1 MMKRL
6 GPFGLLFTVGLFVV
20 IGSLSSRPVQVTAA
34 TAVATQPGT
43 GTPGPAQSVKIKA
56 SDGLTIIGLFY
67 PSASSGPAAPSALLL
82 HQINGSKAQ
91 WQPLIPA
98 LLAEGYSVLAVDLRG
113 FGETGGEI
121 NWKRAEADV
130 ATLLAWLRDQSG
142 VNGDEIAIIGAS
154 MGANLALRGCAAD
167 TRCRVA
173 VALSPG
179 LDYFGLTTGDAI
191 RKMSKK
197 APLLVASQIDT
208 ASAQGVTKLAEIAP
222 GNVMI
227 RVYDGGKHGVQLFDY
242 DDLIPMI
249 VQWLRSYNRAS

>member
-1 MMKRL
+1 MKRL
-6 GPFGLLFTVGLFVV
+6 APFGMLFTVGLLVV
-20 IGSLSSRPVQVTAA
+20 FASLSGQPGQVTAA
-34 TAVATQPGT
+34 TAVATESGT
-43 GTPGPAQSVKIKA
+43 GTPGPAQPVRIKA
-56 SDGLTIIGLFY
+56 SDGLTIVGLFY
-67 PSASSGPAAPSALLL
+67 PSALSGQAAPAALLL
-82 HQINGSKAQ
+82 HGVNGSKAQ

-98 LLAEGYSVLAVDLRG
+98 LLAEGYNVLAVDLRG

-121 NWKRAEADV
+121 NWKRTETDV

-142 VNGDEIAIIGAS
+142 VNGDEIAIFGAS
-154 MGANLALRGCAAD
+154 IGANLAIRGCAAD
-167 TRCRVA
+167 AKCRVA

-179 LDYFGLTTGDAI
+179 LEYFGLTTGDAI

-197 APLLVASQIDT
+197 APLLVASQIDS
-208 ASAQGVTKLAEIAP
+208 ASAQGVKTLAEIAS

-242 DDLIPMI
+242 DDLIPMM